1 MIWIRAF
8 QAIRGPASGHTSLIT
23 FRLQEASM
31 GNIMRISDSVTVKL
45 ARSEHHDDAMDARRD
60 TAVLADAATAIDA
73 ILAQAH
79 EHGAVDAVRVLGN
92 LSSLLRA
99 LPR

>member
-1 MIWIRAF
+1 MSQIVQFA
-8 QAIRGPASGHTSLIT
+8 AAPTSLV
-23 FRLQEASM
+23 L
-31 GNIMRISDSVTVKL
+31 SVS
-45 ARSEHHDDAMDARRD
+45 RSEAPGRPGSD
-60 TAVLADAATAIDA
+60 TAVLADAARAIDT

-79 EHGAVDAVRVLGN
+79 EQGALDAVRVLGN

>member
-1 MIWIRAF
+1 MSQILQFSA
-8 QAIRGPASGHTSLIT
+8 ASADMMVPVS
-23 FRLQEASM
+23 
-31 GNIMRISDSVTVKL
+31 
-45 ARSEHHDDAMDARRD
+45 RSGLSPRPGTD
-60 TAVLADAATAIDA
+60 TAALADAARAIDT

-79 EHGAVDAVRVLGN
+79 EQGALDAVRVLGN

>member
-1 MIWIRAF
+1 MS
-8 QAIRGPASGHTSLIT
+8 Q
-23 FRLQEASM
+23 
-31 GNIMRISDSVTVKL
+31 IMRRGDVSLGLVVGISRPE
-45 ARSEHHDDAMDARRD
+45 APRRQTAD
-60 TAVLADAATAIDA
+60 TAVLADAARAIDT

-79 EHGAVDAVRVLGN
+79 EQGALDAVRVLGN

>member
-1 MIWIRAF
+1 M
-8 QAIRGPASGHTSLIT
+8 
-23 FRLQEASM
+23 
-31 GNIMRISDSVTVKL
+31 
-45 ARSEHHDDAMDARRD
+45 
-60 TAVLADAATAIDA
+60 LADAARAIDT

-79 EHGAVDAVRVLGN
+79 EQGALDAVRVLGN

>member
-1 MIWIRAF
+1 MGQILRFSDKTMKMMSRI
-8 QAIRGPASGHTSLIT
+8 PCS
-23 FRLQEASM
+23 EAAADPSC
-31 GNIMRISDSVTVKL
+31 
-45 ARSEHHDDAMDARRD
+45 D
-60 TAVLADAATAIDA
+60 TAILADAALAIDA

-79 EHGAVDAVRVLGN
+79 ESGAVDAVRVLGN

>member
-1 MIWIRAF
+1 MSQI
-8 QAIRGPASGHTSLIT
+8 
-23 FRLQEASM
+23 LQFTPPSRDLVVPVSHRESA
-31 GNIMRISDSVTVKL
+31 GLPGT
-45 ARSEHHDDAMDARRD
+45 D
-60 TAVLADAATAIDA
+60 TAALADAARAIDT

-79 EHGAVDAVRVLGN
+79 EQGALDAVRVLGN